1 MPHLHRFHIAPDTP
15 GGGEIALPP
24 EEAHHAIKVVRLRE
38 GDRVILF
45 DGRGREWT
53 GAVARL
59 DRREVVISVVEE
71 RRAPRP
77 APALTLA
84 QAWLHQEKAI
94 ELLVR
99 TGTELGVDRFL
110 FFRAAR
116 SERPP
121 RLNPKWTRLAV
132 ESCKQCGRLWLPEF
146 AVAETLADVLR
157 HARGDLLIA
166 AMDADPVP
174 LAQALSGGDTTLL
187 IGPEGDFTPEEVC
200 AVLDSGA
207 RPISLGV
214 TTFRSEIAAIVAAAL
229 VQYHFGRLGSRSR

>member
-38 GDRVILF
+38 GDLVSLF
-45 DGRGREWT
+45 DGQGREWT

-59 DRREVVISVVEE
+59 GRREVVISIREE
-71 RRAPRP
+71 RREPRP
-77 APALTLA
+77 GPRLTLA
-84 QAWLHQEKAI
+84 QAWLHQEKAL

-121 RLNPKWTRLAV
+121 RLNPKWMRLAV

-146 AVAETLADVLR
+146 AVAETLAGVLR
-157 HARGDLLIA
+157 DARGDLLVA
-166 AMDADPVP
+166 AVDAEPVP

-187 IGPEGDFTPEEVC
+187 IGPEGDFTPEEVR
-200 AVLDSGA
+200 AALGAGA
-207 RPISLGV
+207 RPISLGA
-214 TTFRSEIAAIVAAAL
+214 TTFRSEIAAIVATAL
-229 VQYHFGRLGSRSR
+229 VQHHLGRLGPSSR